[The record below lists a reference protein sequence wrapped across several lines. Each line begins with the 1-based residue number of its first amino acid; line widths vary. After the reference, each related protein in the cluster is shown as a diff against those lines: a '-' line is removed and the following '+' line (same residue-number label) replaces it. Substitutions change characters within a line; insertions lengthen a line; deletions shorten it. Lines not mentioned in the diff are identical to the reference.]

1 MSENDTITF
10 ESLVKD
16 ILLIDNVMISIKSE
30 NAIAEVKIGKNL
42 PFRVREQWATIWDE
56 TGPWHIHVNI
66 QETHEARFVIENKR
80 NGRNNYSIR
89 FLNSTGGLILRVNF
103 VKMYNDN
110 NELNQENLLNFEN
123 LFSKYGR
130 KDSIYLNK

>member
-10 ESLVKD
+10 ESLVRD
-16 ILLIDNVMISIKSE
+16 ILLIDNVMISVKSE

-42 PFRVREQWATIWDE
+42 PFRVREQWANIGDE
-56 TGPWHIHVNI
+56 SGPWHIHVNI
-66 QETHEARFVIENKR
+66 QETYEARFVIEDKL
-80 NGRNNYSIR
+80 NGRNSYSIR
-89 FLNSTGGLILRVNF
+89 FLNSTGGMILRVNF

-123 LFSKYGR
+123 LFSKHGR
-130 KDSIYLNK
+130 KNSLYFNK